1 MEKKERKCIAVVI
14 SKPERK
20 YQEGLI
26 KGICNAAF
34 AKGMNVAVFA
44 TSLLE
49 GMEEYVWGEEEI
61 FKLVQFEKFAGIIYA
76 VGSFYGGEITQKL
89 NKRLREVAE
98 NGTPVVAVDGEVE
111 GLPSLFVDDSHAV
124 VDVIDHL
131 VKVHRLKD
139 IAYMTGHKGHPHA
152 ENSLRSYRETM
163 AKYGFTVSEDRV
175 YYGDYW
181 YNESENFVNQL
192 EKSGNGYPE
201 AIVCANEYMA
211 IGIYKALYAR
221 EVYMPKD
228 IRIAC
233 TSNDSSNAPYLL
245 TGENSL
251 EIVGEEA
258 CKIIFSA
265 LEGDKP
271 EPGVKLFPSKNHLI
285 TSVGCGCQKSSAYNY
300 SNEKGVQLDIDA
312 GYLGELNFARESM
325 LFMKD
330 YSSLVE
336 ALENNFQHFHNFKEL
351 HICMCDG
358 WDDPHLI
365 INDIKKNTYT
375 DSIQL
380 FYSRRVTEEGPK
392 VTIGTPTYFPKEDMF
407 PGLFVDEGEP
417 SVYVFHPLHYLD
429 RNYGYVVLN
438 NGQSP
443 KAYEYTFNFWL
454 HDIADGVE
462 SLCRL
467 RSVNYMFYTDVM
479 TGLYNRNGFNTMLSE
494 IIEEAKKE
502 DKSILVALA
511 DMNFLKKIN
520 DTYGHSEGD
529 AAIKSAASI
538 LKKTAVPCA
547 VLEKNFRIGGDEFVK
562 IAIGDFSE
570 KCVAKFKETLY
581 EAAAEHTRN
590 SDKPYVIQMSL
601 GYCMG
606 KVDTTEE
613 LESFLSKA
621 DAAMYDEKVRLKAN
635 RR

>member
-1 MEKKERKCIAVVI
+1 MESKERKCIAVII

-26 KGICNAAF
+26 KGICDSAF
-34 AKGMNVAVFA
+34 EKGMNVAVFA
-44 TSLLE
+44 TSILE
-49 GMEEYVWGEEEI
+49 GMDEYLWGEEEI
-61 FKLVQFEKFAGIIYA
+61 FKLIQFDKFAGVVYA
-76 VGSFYGGEITQKL
+76 AGSFYGGEIT
-89 NKRLREVAE
+89 KRLNERIKEVAAR
-98 NGTPVVAVDGEVE
+98 GIPVVVVDGIVE
-111 GLPSLFVDDSHAV
+111 GLPCLFNDDSHAV
-124 VDVIDHL
+124 VDVVDHL

-152 ENSLRSYRETM
+152 ENSLQSYRNTM
-163 AKYGFTVSEDRV
+163 AKYGFKVSEDRV

-181 YNESENFVNQL
+181 YNEAENFVNQL

-228 IRIAC
+228 IKIAC

-245 TGENSL
+245 TGENGL
-251 EIVGEEA
+251 ENVGVEA
-258 CKIIFSA
+258 CKIICRVMDGGE
-265 LEGDKP
+265 LGDEVRMIP
-271 EPGVKLFPSKNHLI
+271 CKNHLI

-330 YSSLVE
+330 YSSLVK
-336 ALENNFQHFHNFKEL
+336 ALEDNFKHFHNFNEL
-351 HICMCDG
+351 HICMNDG
-358 WDDPHLI
+358 WEDPHLI
-365 INDIKKNTYT
+365 INDIRRNTYT
-375 DSIQL
+375 DKIQL
-380 FYSRRVTEEGPK
+380 FYSRKSTPEGPQIT
-392 VTIGTPTYFPKEDMF
+392 VGNPTYFAKEEMF
-407 PGLFVDEGEP
+407 PGIFADEGEP
-417 SVYVFHPLHYLD
+417 SVFVFHPLHYLD
-429 RNYGYVVLN
+429 RNFGYVVLN

-502 DKSILVALA
+502 DKTILVALA
-511 DMNFLKKIN
+511 DMNYLKKIN
-520 DTYGHSEGD
+520 DTYGHAEGD
-529 AAIKSAASI
+529 IAIKSAASL
-538 LKKTAVPCA
+538 LKTTTVPCA
-547 VLEKNFRIGGDEFVK
+547 ISEKNFRIGGDEFVK
-562 IAIGDFSE
+562 IAIGDFTDE
-570 KCVAKFKETLY
+570 YVLEFKEKLY
-581 EAAAEHTRN
+581 QAADEFTKK
-590 SDKPYVIQMSL
+590 SDKPYITQMSL

-606 KVDTTEE
+606 KVNTVEE
-613 LESFLSKA
+613 LEAFLTKA
-621 DAAMYDEKVRLKAN
+621 DAAMYEEKVSLKAN
-635 RR
+635 R